1 MPIAIESAFAKQLL
15 SRLVGDALHDLQLPW
30 QKLAVPH
37 SQFELQCEFLCHAR
51 EKYPGRSKYERLPN
65 VLSVGLR
72 MDVDIFPFR
81 AYRIQYESYIEQAH
95 PTQDGQKDPFR
106 PWFCESSNRES
117 AQARWLAD
125 RDRKSTRLNSSHSS
139 PSRMPS
145 SA

>member
-1 MPIAIESAFAKQLL
+1 ML

-51 EKYPGRSKYERLPN
+51 EKYPGRSEYERLPS

-81 AYRIQYESYIEQAH
+81 AYRIQYESYILRKIESNHPKYGPRIPVWARIFRAH
-95 PTQDGQKDPFR
+95 RTLCSLSQI
-106 PWFCESSNRES
+106 CS
-117 AQARWLAD
+117 
-125 RDRKSTRLNSSHSS
+125 
-139 PSRMPS
+139 
-145 SA
+145 